1 MLKECTNDGRMAII
15 TKQRC
20 VYSMIKACIGKYIF
34 GAAQDIFKPFPIKLN
49 EGGSSSS
56 RQGAI
61 PSYSSAMDTITKKLR
76 LNQRVG
82 TIMVQRVQDKNPRS
96 AHLPL
101 CSWSNGVYK
110 LPRYLRRPRLNM
122 HGVVFYGKNKCLRA
136 SQWRIK
142 LQCRSTI
149 LWIAFLRKN
158 GDGVVFKA
166 LKKHNDCNRKV
177 SHKA

>member
-15 TKQRC
+15 TEQRC
-20 VYSMIKACIGKYIF
+20 VYSMIKACVGKYIF
-34 GAAQDIFKPFPIKLN
+34 GAAQDMFKPFPIKLN
-49 EGGSSSS
+49 EGGSSNS

-61 PSYSSAMDTITKKLR
+61 PSYSSTTDTITKKLR

-82 TIMVQRVQDKNPRS
+82 TIMVRRVQDKNPRF
-96 AHLPL
+96 AHRRL
-101 CSWSNGVYK
+101 CSWSNGVYH
-110 LPRYLRRPRLNM
+110 LSRYLRRPRLNM
-122 HGVVFYGKNKCLRA
+122 HGVVFYGKNKRLGA

-149 LWIAFLRKN
+149 LRIAFLRKN
-158 GDGVVFKA
+158 GDGVIFKA
-166 LKKHNDCNRKV
+166 LEKHHDCNGKV